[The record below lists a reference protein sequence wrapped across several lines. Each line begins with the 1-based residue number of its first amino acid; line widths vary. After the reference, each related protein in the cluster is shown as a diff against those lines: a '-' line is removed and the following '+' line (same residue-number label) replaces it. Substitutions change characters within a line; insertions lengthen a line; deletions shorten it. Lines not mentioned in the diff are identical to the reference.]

1 MASKEHCVELAR
13 QLRVVVGVG
22 REVGRALPPE
32 TPPAIVGALMALGRY
47 GEMRMSKLA
56 EYLDID
62 ISVTSRHVAHLAE
75 RGWIVRTA
83 DALDRR
89 SRLLRLSARGEKVLA
104 ASSDRA
110 AEVLA
115 AHLSDW
121 SDDDVDQ
128 LSGLLERMR
137 LSFGD
142 CRPRPYAADS
152 ADPGALA
159 GAPHPPRTHAN

>member
-1 MASKEHCVELAR
+1 MATKEHCAELAR
-13 QLRVVVGVG
+13 QLRVVIAVG

-32 TPPAIVGALMALGRY
+32 TPPATVAALTILGRH
-47 GEMRMSKLA
+47 GEMRMSRLA
-56 EYLDID
+56 EYLDVD
-62 ISVTSRHVAHLAE
+62 MSVTSRHVAHLVE
-75 RGWIVRTA
+75 RGWIDRTP

-89 SRLLRLSARGEKVLA
+89 SRLLRLNPHGEKVLA

-128 LSGLLERMR
+128 LTGLLDRLR

-142 CRPRPYAADS
+142 CRT
-152 ADPGALA
+152 GAHA
-159 GAPHPPRTHAN
+159 HPPRTHAN

>member
-1 MASKEHCVELAR
+1 MATKEHCAELAR
-13 QLRVVVGVG
+13 RLRVVVGVG

-32 TPPAIVGALMALGRY
+32 TPPATVGVLMALGRH
-47 GEMRMSKLA
+47 GEMRMSRLA

-83 DALDRR
+83 DAQDKR
-89 SRLLRLSARGEKVLA
+89 SRLLRLNEHGEKVLA
-104 ASSDRA
+104 AASDRA

-115 AHLSDW
+115 AHLNDW
-121 SDDDVDQ
+121 SDDDVDL
-128 LSGLLERMR
+128 LSGLLERLR

-142 CRPRPYAADS
+142 CRARPVG
-152 ADPGALA
+152 DPAVPA
-159 GAPHPPRTHAN
+159 GASHPPRTHAN

>member
-1 MASKEHCVELAR
+1 MELAR

-47 GEMRMSKLA
+47 GEMRMSRLA

-62 ISVTSRHVAHLAE
+62 ISVTSRHVSHLAE

-89 SRLLRLSARGEKVLA
+89 SRLLRLSALGEKVLA

-110 AEVLA
+110 AEVLV

-128 LSGLLERMR
+128 LSGLLERLR

-142 CRPRPYAADS
+142 CRPQPRPHTADAPGPVGP
-152 ADPGALA
+152 ADLA
-159 GAPHPPRTHAN
+159 GTSHPPRTHPN